1 MGRLRI
7 ATLEE
12 HYVDAEVVARLGAAR
27 PSPLIHKLE
36 DFTTIR
42 LKEMDDAGIDFQVIS
57 HAPPGL
63 QRISSADAP
72 EIARRAN
79 DRLHAAV
86 RANPARFAALAS
98 LPTSAPDA
106 AADELERTVTGLGF
120 KGGIV
125 HGLTG
130 ELFID
135 DRRFWPIFARAAALG
150 VPIYIHPS
158 DPHPDVLRAYYG
170 DYAATHPMFTRAA
183 WGYTVEA
190 GTQAIRLVLSGV
202 FDTYPQL
209 KIIVGHLGEAI
220 PFLLARI
227 DEALSRDTPMK
238 NFRSYFC
245 RHFYVT
251 TSGFFSDPALL
262 CCLQEL
268 GADRI
273 LFSVDWPFASNAAG
287 ADWIRRVALSEEDR
301 RKICYDNARRLLQ
314 LDW

>member
-1 MGRLRI
+1 MDKLRI

-12 HYVDAEVVARLGAAR
+12 HYVDVEVAARLGATR
-27 PSPLIHKLE
+27 PSPLIGKLE
-36 DFTTIR
+36 DFTSVR
-42 LKEMDDAGIDFQVIS
+42 LQEMDDAGIDFQIIS

-63 QRISSADAP
+63 QAIADDAAGL
-72 EIARRAN
+72 ARRAN

-86 RANPARFAALAS
+86 MANPARFAALAS
-98 LPTSAPDA
+98 LPTADPQA
-106 AADELERTVTGLGF
+106 AADELERAVTRLGF

-130 ELFID
+130 GLFID
-135 DRRFWPIFARAAALG
+135 EKKFWPVFARAAALD

-158 DPHPDVLRAYYG
+158 EPHPDVVRSYYG
-170 DYAATHPMFTRAA
+170 SYAASHPMFIRAA
-183 WGYTVEA
+183 WGYTVET

-202 FDTYPQL
+202 FDAHPNL
-209 KIIVGHLGEAI
+209 KIILGHLGETI

-238 NFRSYFC
+238 EFRKVFC

-262 CCLQEL
+262 CCIQEL

-273 LFSVDWPFASNAAG
+273 LFSVDWPFASNRTG
-287 ADWIRRVALSEEDR
+287 ADWIRRVSLSEEDK
-301 RKICYDNARRLLQ
+301 RKICYGNAQRLLK
-314 LDW
+314 LEW